1 MFLCL
6 TVSKSAAVPTGVT
19 VRYVH
24 PGSSPQQTN
33 DTAQTEENNQNLKL
47 KVTKQRHCCAE
58 FSFGKSAWSH
68 CYLHHLS
75 RRMET
80 ADRMGAHMHTSHL
93 SWISILSWPSS
104 AEGTFGRSCCPDFFL
119 PNEWIFASGCILE
132 VSKKFSNGEE
142 TIQAIRL
149 KLVSLHLR

>member
-6 TVSKSAAVPTGVT
+6 TISKPAAVPTGVT

-68 CYLHHLS
+68 YYLHQLS

-104 AEGTFGRSCCPDFFL
+104 AEGTFGRSCCPDFFSSQWM
-119 PNEWIFASGCILE
+119 NFCILGAYWRFPKSFLS
-132 VSKKFSNGEE
+132 VKKQF
-142 TIQAIRL
+142 RL
-149 KLVSLHLR
+149 SDWN